1 MSKNQECMEKILT
14 RLTGLI
20 EINESDTKELRKLVD
35 MACCVSAQLAYIDA
49 INDEEKE
56 IQISYE

>member
-1 MSKNQECMEKILT
+1 MEKILT